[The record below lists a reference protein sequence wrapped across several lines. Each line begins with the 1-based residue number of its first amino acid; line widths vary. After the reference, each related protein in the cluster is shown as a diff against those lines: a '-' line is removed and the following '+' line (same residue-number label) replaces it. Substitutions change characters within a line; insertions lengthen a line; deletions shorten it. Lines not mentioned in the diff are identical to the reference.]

1 MRYYP
6 VVGTIKY
13 EDKIFSLSIPIMAQ
27 IIHKK
32 MVRCQNPG
40 CRAHVLYSKLV
51 RHRAVMSG
59 WHAVQSRTHPTAPT
73 ANAREPRKLECHCGS
88 DVIVR
93 EDVPA
98 IKLYLY
104 LDKRVE
110 TNWDLFHGLIVC
122 DQPSKFFAPAINT
135 QLPLNLRV
143 SQFKRNMC
151 TRKELFVL
159 FDDYEEFRRAV
170 STLNIKQKREKGLK
184 FKASWTLKAIPTEAA
199 LQDALAKYKLRK
211 LADRI

>member
-13 EDKIFSLSIPIMAQ
+13 EDKIFSLSISIMAQ

-40 CRAHVLYSKLV
+40 CGAHVLYSKLV
-51 RHRAVMSG
+51 RARAIMSG
-59 WHAVQSRTHPTAPT
+59 WQTMQSRTPPTT
-73 ANAREPRKLECHCGS
+73 IAREPRKLECHCGS
-88 DVIVR
+88 DLIVR

-122 DQPSKFFAPAINT
+122 DQPSKFFAPAKHT

-159 FDDYEEFRRAV
+159 FEDYEEFRRAV
-170 STLNIKQKREKGLK
+170 STLNLKQKREKGLK
-184 FKASWTLKAIPTEAA
+184 FKASWTLKAIPTEAELHEA
-199 LQDALAKYKLRK
+199 LCKYKLRK